1 MSKPNGQLSGDLSDE
16 QLVDLYRHG
25 RMDAFEGL
33 VERYRLSLFHFLS
46 RFVGQRPAAED
57 LFQETFLQVHLAIE
71 SFDSTRS
78 FRPWVFTIAA
88 NKARDWLR
96 RNNQRRTAAL
106 SAPIDGSQ
114 GDSLSFVDLLE
125 ADLPMPS
132 QTAESQETQ
141 ELVKQCVAELPSHL
155 REILLLAYFDR
166 FAYKEIAQMLGVP
179 LGTVKSRLHAAVAAF
194 ADLWRQKH
202 RGDI

>member
-1 MSKPNGQLSGDLSDE
+1 MSEPKGKLNDDLTDE
-16 QLVDLYRHG
+16 QLVDLYCRGHL
-25 RMDAFEGL
+25 DAFERL
-33 VERYRLSLFHFLS
+33 VERYRHSLFHFLA
-46 RFVGQRPAAED
+46 RFVGQRTAAED

-71 SFDSTRS
+71 TFDSSRS

-96 RNNQRRTAAL
+96 RNSQRKAAAL
-106 SAPIDGSQ
+106 SAPIDEEQ
-114 GDSLSFVDLLE
+114 GEGLSFVDLLQ

-141 ELVKQCVAELPSHL
+141 QRVRQCVDELPNHL

-179 LGTVKSRLHAAVAAF
+179 LGTVKSRLHAAVATF
-194 ADLWRQKH
+194 ADLWKRKH
-202 RGDI
+202 ADEI